1 MNDEQLRNFCNFFA
15 NNFQENR
22 AARQADAERA
32 ATRHLTDKLIKQ
44 TSLCDG
50 TDAVTTRTW
59 LQDIALAAHRA
70 PVTQLIEIVTSTI
83 SGCLRTEVE
92 RFIQAYVTREQVVRS
107 DVPWAQLRAHIVQS
121 FLCVD
126 EQGALRDEVEKIR
139 QGPFELAAAYNR
151 RFREAADNAYPAD
164 QRNVDQSRILVRSY
178 ARGLTSTEM
187 AIKLIEDGN
196 PATLEDAINWV
207 ARYSERKDAVSRLGL
222 IANSQEV
229 PMEIGSARPTNPSPS
244 DRPSQ
249 EVSALLKKVLN
260 SQEKLSSKIAK
271 IEAANFTRGFHRQ
284 DNNYGQF
291 GTDGARKSQLPRAL
305 PICYNCGLVGHIQ
318 RECPI
323 LNRPTRFVAAPDD
336 RSTPTRP
343 HAVPTDDRPPP
354 RKSSRFSRTSAAQPP
369 RVSRPSGNFRPLQH

>member
-1 MNDEQLRNFCNFFA
+1 MNDEQLRNVCNFFA

-22 AARQADAERA
+22 VARQADAERA

-59 LQDIALAAHRA
+59 LQEIALAAHRA

-83 SGCLRTEVE
+83 SGCLHNEVE

-107 DVPWAQLRAHIVQS
+107 HVPWAQLRAHIVQS
-121 FLCVD
+121 FLCVN
-126 EQGALRDEVEKIR
+126 EQGDLRDEVERIR
-139 QGPFELAAAYNR
+139 QSPYELAAAYNR
-151 RFREAADNAYPAD
+151 RFREAADNAYPVD
-164 QRNVDQSRILVRSY
+164 QRNVAQSRILVRSY
-178 ARGLTSTEM
+178 AHGLTSTEM

-196 PATLEDAINWV
+196 PAILDDAINWV

-222 IANSQEV
+222 IARPEE
-229 PMEIGSARPTNPSPS
+229 PMEIGLARPKDPLPS
-244 DRPSQ
+244 DRPPQ

-271 IEAANFTRGFHRQ
+271 LEAANFPRGFHRLE
-284 DNNYGQF
+284 NNYGQF
-291 GTDGARKSQLPRAL
+291 GTDGSHKSQLPCAL
-305 PICYNCGLVGHIQ
+305 TICFHCGLVGHIQ

-323 LNRPTRFVAAPDD
+323 LNRP
-336 RSTPTRP
+336 
-343 HAVPTDDRPPP
+343 
-354 RKSSRFSRTSAAQPP
+354 
-369 RVSRPSGNFRPLQH
+369 N